1 MEGCLKNLEFFP
13 FKEGIEKMSGYDTR
27 YIFNFLEMFSPFVL
41 YLILVVI
48 IRIILEK
55 ISFLRKPPFESVFF
69 FIKNLLHILIFIIS
83 LIVALGIF
91 GIDVQGIITGLGLAS
106 FIMGFALKDVI
117 SNLLSG
123 FSILFY
129 GPFKIGDII
138 NVDGTCGTVSKMD
151 IHYIVLD
158 TGNELCYIPN
168 SYITGTKI
176 MVKKHNIKRA
186 YQIK

>member
-1 MEGCLKNLEFFP
+1 LKEFF
-13 FKEGIEKMSGYDTR
+13 
-27 YIFNFLEMFSPFVL
+27 L
-41 YLILVVI
+41 YQ
-48 IRIILEK
+48 
-55 ISFLRKPPFESVFF
+55 
-69 FIKNLLHILIFIIS
+69 NLLHILIFIIS
-83 LIVALGIF
+83 LIVTFGIF

-129 GPFKIGDII
+129 GPFKIGDVII
-138 NVDGTCGTVSKMD
+138 IDGIYGTVLKMD

-168 SYITGTKI
+168 SYITRTKI
-176 MVKKHNIKRA
+176 MVKNKILKEHIK
-186 YQIK
+186 

>member
-1 MEGCLKNLEFFP
+1 MERCLKNLEFFP
-13 FKEGIEKMSGYDTR
+13 FKQGKEKMSENDIR
-27 YIFNFLEMFSPFVL
+27 YVFNFIKMFSPFFL

-55 ISFLRKPPFESVFF
+55 INFLRKPPFESVFF

-129 GPFKIGDII
+129 GPFKIGDVI

-158 TGNELCYIPN
+158 TENELCYIPN